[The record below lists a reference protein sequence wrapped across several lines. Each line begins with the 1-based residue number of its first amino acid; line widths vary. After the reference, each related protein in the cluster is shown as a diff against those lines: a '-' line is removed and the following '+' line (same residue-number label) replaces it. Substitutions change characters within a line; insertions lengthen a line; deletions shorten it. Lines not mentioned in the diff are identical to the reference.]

1 MKKFNIGQFLA
12 TITRTWNR
20 LWLLAYV
27 AVCVALEWLGLKEKA
42 ELTFTGTVTT
52 EHFRGGL
59 KLWEE
64 TGTNTFTTEGM
75 AYLLNIIFHD
85 ISKAASHIWYVGI
98 FKNNVTPALADT
110 GAKLGS
116 GNAYG
121 ECQDADYDSPLT
133 NRPAYTSEDTTTAV
147 ITNVNAKAH
156 FVMNASITVY
166 GAFLT
171 NTAAK
176 TNASGV
182 LMCAKR
188 FGTPRAVIADDEIYV
203 TYQITCTTS

>member
-1 MKKFNIGQFLA
+1 MERITGILAMIWLMVRACWLRLKKG
-12 TITRTWNR
+12 TWDEI
-20 LWLLAYV
+20 V
-27 AVCVALEWLGLKEKA
+27 FEGK
-42 ELTFTGTVTT
+42 VTM
-52 EHFRGGL
+52 EHWRQGDML
-59 KLWEE
+59 YTE

-75 AYLLNIIFHD
+75 AKLLNIIFHD

-98 FKNNVTPALADT
+98 FKNNITPALADT

-133 NRPAYTSEDTTTAV
+133 NRPAYTTEDTSTAV
-147 ITNVNAKAH
+147 ITNVNSKAH

-166 GAFLT
+166 GAFLVDQ
-171 NTAAK
+171 AAK

>member
-1 MKKFNIGQFLA
+1 MQKFKEGQVLG
-12 TITRTWNR
+12 TPEQ
-20 LWLLAYV
+20 V
-27 AVCVALEWLGLKEKA
+27 AGAILSGWKLKGIVTHEHWRNGEK
-42 ELTFTGTVTT
+42 LF
-52 EHFRGGL
+52 
-59 KLWEE
+59 EE
-64 TGTNTFTTEGM
+64 TGENTFTTEGM
-75 AYLLNIIFHD
+75 AFLLNTIFHD

-110 GAKLGS
+110 VAKLGS

-133 NRPAYTSEDTTTAV
+133 NRPSYITEDTTTAV
-147 ITNVNAKAH
+147 ITNVNSKAH

-166 GAFLT
+166 GAFLV
-171 NTAAK
+171 NAAAK
-176 TNASGV
+176 TSVSGV

>member
-1 MKKFNIGQFLA
+1 MKRFKEILAMVRLMVTALYLRLKKGAWDNIVFEGKVTFEHW
-12 TITRTWNR
+12 RNGV
-20 LWLLAYV
+20 LL
-27 AVCVALEWLGLKEKA
+27 
-42 ELTFTGTVTT
+42 FT
-52 EHFRGGL
+52 
-59 KLWEE
+59 E

-75 AYLLNIIFHD
+75 AKLLNIMFHD

-98 FKNNVTPALADT
+98 FKNNITPALADT

-121 ECQDADYDSPLT
+121 ECQDADYDNPLT
-133 NRPAYTSEDTTTAV
+133 NRPAYTTEDTTTAV

-166 GAFLT
+166 GAFLVD
-171 NTAAK
+171 TAAK
-176 TNASGV
+176 TSAAGT